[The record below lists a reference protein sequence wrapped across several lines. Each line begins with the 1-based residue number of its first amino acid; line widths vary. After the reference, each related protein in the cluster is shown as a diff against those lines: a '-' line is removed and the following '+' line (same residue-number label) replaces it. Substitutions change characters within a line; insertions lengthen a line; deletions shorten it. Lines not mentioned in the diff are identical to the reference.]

1 MISLSS
7 SMTLAV
13 CIGAL
18 LLGGCREAEPVSV
31 AKTERTREQGQASSG
46 RPWYMDEPSYS
57 QAYGNTDG
65 DLMNFE
71 LAKTKARSEGKH
83 VLLLVGGDWCK
94 WCKIMDLYLTENADV
109 ADKLTESFVIQKVY
123 IGNDFA
129 ESALLKTLPSVPGA
143 PHFFVMSPSGA
154 LVASYGT
161 APLEDGG
168 SYSKERFL
176 TFASSYMNH

>member
-31 AKTERTREQGQASSG
+31 AKTEHTREQGQASSG
-46 RPWYMDEPSYS
+46 RPWYMDEPRYS

-65 DLMNFE
+65 DLMNFQ

-129 ESALLKTLPSVPGA
+129 ESVFAKDVTIC
-143 PHFFVMSPSGA
+143 SGC
-154 LVASYGT
+154 
-161 APLEDGG
+161 APLFRYE
-168 SYSKERFL
+168 SFWRPSRFL
-176 TFASSYMNH
+176 RNCST